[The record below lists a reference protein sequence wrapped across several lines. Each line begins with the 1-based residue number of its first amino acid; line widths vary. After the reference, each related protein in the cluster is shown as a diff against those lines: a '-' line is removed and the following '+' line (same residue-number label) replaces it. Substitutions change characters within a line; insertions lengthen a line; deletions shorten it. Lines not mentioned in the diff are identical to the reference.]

1 MTTVWVPETKPDW
14 RIRIFLDEA
23 CPLCAREGR
32 LLERLDRSRGRV
44 DLEDL
49 SAPKFDATRYGLTQQ
64 QVEAR
69 IHGVL
74 PDGRIVEGV
83 DVFRHAYAAV
93 GFERLSEIANWRGIR
108 PLLDWLYL
116 IFARN
121 RLRLTG
127 RGPKTCPVPE
137 REALESQP

>member
-1 MTTVWVPETKPDW
+1 MTSPTRPDW
-14 RIRIFLDEA
+14 KIRIFLDEE

-32 LLERLDRSRGRV
+32 LLERLDAGRGRI

-49 SAPKFDATRYGLTQQ
+49 SAPGFDATRYGLTQA

-69 IHGVL
+69 IHGML
-74 PDGRIVEGV
+74 PDGEIIEGV

-93 GFERLSEIANWRGIR
+93 GFERLSRIANWKGIR
-108 PLLDWLYL
+108 PILDWLYL

-127 RGPKTCPVPE
+127 RGPKTCAVPE
-137 REALESQP
+137 GGKAQ